1 MAYSGVFFL
10 LLALHTKHKQL
21 ITITRLHQLITITIL
36 HQLITITKNQH
47 LNTITELHR
56 KNSLSGATHT
66 YTVHKAIISQRGAAG
81 MLTGHLNSG
90 TTSHTLALG
99 RHTHT
104 FAVPNGPFQGHQSI
118 INGVNLSLNASML
131 HSNQIHF
138 HCPIILIQS
147 FFPSFRILPI
157 NVNLNA
163 VSPQY
168 IHWATNWTTRRSH
181 LHLLPQILQN

>member
-163 VSPQY
+163 VSP
-168 IHWATNWTTRRSH
+168 
-181 LHLLPQILQN
+181 